1 MDAQYIGEKLDRLNE
16 EKKDL
21 KDQLEYETKDSII
34 EELEEQLRD
43 LEHSIKIVQGWK
55 PND

>member
-55 PND
+55 PNE